1 MKLNGSAEWQFRRN
15 KTASMPLLACFVV
28 PVLIAAAPSM
38 ALSSSVCMPATE
50 MEAALIDWYQE
61 QPAEEIGHDIVLW
74 TSKGGETWTLV
85 KYRSD
90 GVACTLEN
98 GINWRGFQSSA
109 SFDQH
114 MSEDK

>member
-1 MKLNGSAEWQFRRN
+1 
-15 KTASMPLLACFVV
+15 MPLLACIVV
-28 PVLIAAAPSM
+28 PALIAAVPSKV
-38 ALSSSVCMPATE
+38 LSSDICMPTTE

-61 QPAEEIGHDIVLW
+61 QPAEEIRQDIVLW

-98 GINWRGFQSSA
+98 GVNWRGFQSLA

-114 MSEDK
+114 MPTDQ

>member
-1 MKLNGSAEWQFRRN
+1 
-15 KTASMPLLACFVV
+15 
-28 PVLIAAAPSM
+28 
-38 ALSSSVCMPATE
+38 MPATE

-61 QPAEEIGHDIVLW
+61 NPAEEVRHDIVLW
-74 TSKGGETWTLV
+74 TSQGGETWTLV

-98 GINWRGFQSSA
+98 GVNWRGFQSSA

-114 MSEDK
+114 MPADK